1 MIQFGPAILKDD
13 VLIEF
18 PRPLTVCRIHDSWDF
33 MKMKVPLQDG
43 EQISGPSRD
52 GVDVILEG
60 QLGSHAGEL
69 KLSEAMMLE
78 TLLTLR
84 EALNVSGD
92 QTFEL
97 VLFHDEAGVPCR
109 SLRRCVPN
117 RFDVDFSNPHV
128 YAYSVSIHAADPVLY
143 SAGQ

>member
-1 MIQFGPAILKDD
+1 MIHFAPAILRDD
-13 VLIEF
+13 SLVEF

-43 EQISGPSRD
+43 EQIAGPSRD

-69 KLSEAMMLE
+69 TLTETTMLE

-84 EALNVSGD
+84 EALHVTGEK
-92 QTFEL
+92 TFEL
-97 VLFHDEAGVPCR
+97 ILFQDEFGSAAR
-109 SLRRCVPN
+109 SLRRCLAN
-117 RFDVDFSNPHV
+117 RFDIDFSNPHV

-143 SAGQ
+143 TSGG